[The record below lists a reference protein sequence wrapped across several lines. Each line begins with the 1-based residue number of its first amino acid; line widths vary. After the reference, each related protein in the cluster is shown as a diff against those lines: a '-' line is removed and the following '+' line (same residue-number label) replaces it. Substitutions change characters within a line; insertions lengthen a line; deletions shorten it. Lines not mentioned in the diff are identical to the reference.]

1 MYISISS
8 ISYVCTYICV
18 FESEIAQVSDI
29 LATALGYFLGTH
41 KKLETLCQI

>member
-1 MYISISS
+1 MYI
-8 ISYVCTYICV
+8 YLCV

-41 KKLETLCQI
+41 RKL